1 MGGLASAAGTISK
14 AVGAYSTLSG
24 LGGFGTRSQA
34 SDLAYQQMQA
44 QNALQNQQAAQAA
57 ALQKQQLEAE
67 SQSNARKRRAA
78 LKRAMARQKVL
89 YGAQGISTE
98 GGSGEAI
105 LLGLYNETED
115 DLADRERLDTI
126 RKAAL
131 DQRLENTTALNVLQ
145 STQLAERNR
154 LRSNIINRGE
164 DYL

>member
-1 MGGLASAAGTISK
+1 MGGMTGAASAISNV
-14 AVGAYSTLSG
+14 VGAYTTLSG
-24 LGGFGTRSQA
+24 LGGFGSRSQSA
-34 SDLAYQQMQA
+34 DLAYRQMQA
-44 QNALQNQQAAQAA
+44 QNALQQQQAAQAA
-57 ALQKQQLEAE
+57 ALEKQRLETE

-78 LKRAMARQKVL
+78 LKRAMARQNVL
-89 YGAQGISTE
+89 YGAQGISSE

-105 LLGLYNETED
+105 LLGLYNETEE
-115 DLADRERLDTI
+115 DLADRERLDNL

-154 LRSNIINRGE
+154 LRESLINRGE